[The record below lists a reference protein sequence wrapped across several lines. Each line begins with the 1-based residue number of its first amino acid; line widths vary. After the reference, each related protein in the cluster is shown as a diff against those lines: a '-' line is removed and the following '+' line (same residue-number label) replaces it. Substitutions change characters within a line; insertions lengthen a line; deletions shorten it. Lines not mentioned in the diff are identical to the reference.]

1 MRGKKFIPFVII
13 WIYLLKQER
22 NYSQRGWDVPQN
34 VSAAMY
40 KNVFEQ
46 GSIKMGDGI
55 KAIQ

>member
-1 MRGKKFIPFVII
+1 MII

-46 GSIKMGDGI
+46 GSIEMGDGI